1 MKPRSGGGCLL
12 DPGAVDGAYW
22 LNNGL
27 AVPGMGRGVNDT
39 AEDGKEWTMAASIAV
54 LEGICAAFNAHDLDA
69 IMAFFVDDCVLEM
82 PRGPDPWGR
91 RAEGREAVRALLATR
106 FAGLPDVHYG
116 DERHFVDGDTG
127 ISTWTITG
135 TPVGGGRIEV
145 NGCDFYTFRGERIV
159 KKNSFWKI
167 REG

>member
-22 LNNGL
+22 QNSGL

-39 AEDGKEWTMAASIAV
+39 AEDGKERTMAASIAV

-135 TPVGGGRIEV
+135 TPVGGGRVEV